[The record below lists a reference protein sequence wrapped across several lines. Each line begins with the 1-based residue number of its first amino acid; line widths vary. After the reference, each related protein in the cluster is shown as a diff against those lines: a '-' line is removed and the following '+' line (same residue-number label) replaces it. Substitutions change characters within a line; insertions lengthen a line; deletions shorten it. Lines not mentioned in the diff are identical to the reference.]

1 MRQTA
6 ASMTPPV
13 EGSRL
18 PNGFSERDFYLAE
31 FRGRTLAFALP
42 ALSPRELPVLEG
54 VLADLEPNRTRA
66 ILLSADRGL
75 LEELCG
81 DRVLDVRESGWV
93 GKLWRGVRSD
103 QRVGVAVSPEAS
115 LASLCRRVV
124 LQLRLAKLIW
134 LGDEA
139 CLKDAQG
146 ARVSWVDVEAL
157 GTLLESDALGSKWR
171 GLLEEIRAMLAAG
184 LPAVNLC
191 NLAGLSDD
199 LFTFEGSGTFFARE
213 RYLDVRKLALDEFDA
228 ADRLI
233 QRGVLEGYLLE
244 RTPAQLEET
253 LTHAFGVFVEGR
265 YLAGTGA
272 LVPHVSDACGEI
284 SSLYTLTRFLGEG
297 VGGHLVNFAL
307 ECAIENGFAYVFACT
322 TSDQVKVFFERH
334 GFREVEATQ
343 IPAEKWVG
351 YPEERLARLRCMRRD
366 L

>member
-1 MRQTA
+1 MLA
-6 ASMTPPV
+6 A
-13 EGSRL
+13 
-18 PNGFSERDFYLAE
+18 
-31 FRGRTLAFALP
+31 
-42 ALSPRELPVLEG
+42 
-54 VLADLEPNRTRA
+54 LEPNRTRV

-75 LEELCG
+75 LDELCG

-93 GKLWRGVRSD
+93 GKLWRWVRSD
-103 QRVGVAVSPEAS
+103 LRVGVTVSPDVS
-115 LASLCRRVV
+115 LGSLCRRVV

-134 LGDEA
+134 LGAEA
-139 CLKDAQG
+139 CLTDAEG
-146 ARVSWVDVEAL
+146 ARVSWVDVAAL
-157 GTLLESDALGSKWR
+157 DRLLESESLPPGRR
-171 GLLEEIRAMLAAG
+171 GLLEEVRAMLAAG

-244 RTPAQLEET
+244 RTPSQLEEV

-272 LVPHVSDACGEI
+272 LIPHPSDACGEI
-284 SSLYTLTRFLGEG
+284 VSLYTLTRFLGEG
-297 VGGHLVNFAL
+297 VGGHLVDFAL
-307 ECAIENGFAYVFACT
+307 ECASENGFAYVFACT
-322 TSDQVKVFFERH
+322 TSGPVKAFFERH
-334 GFREVEATQ
+334 GFREVDASQ
-343 IPAEKWVG
+343 IPADKWVG
-351 YPEERLARLRCMRRD
+351 YPEERRQRLRCMRRD